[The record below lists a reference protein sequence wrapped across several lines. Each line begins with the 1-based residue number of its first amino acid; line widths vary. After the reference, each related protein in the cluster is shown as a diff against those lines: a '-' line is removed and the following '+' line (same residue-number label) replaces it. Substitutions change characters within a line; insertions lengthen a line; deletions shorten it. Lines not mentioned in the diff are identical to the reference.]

1 MLISCC
7 WSLPSGEGDV
17 DHDAPSVVVHVGE
30 AASDTLGLL
39 DDPVEALG
47 AGVGHV
53 LGERDEHRWPPGVD
67 RGRQAAGF
75 LHVGA
80 GGVVVEVVQPAP
92 DLVRLVFGQQQAQAF
107 LDGMR
112 GGDLVGRISA
122 ARAALNRAFASR

>member
-1 MLISCC
+1 M
-7 WSLPSGEGDV
+7 

-80 GGVVVEVVQPAP
+80 GGGVVEVVQPAP

-112 GGDLVGRISA
+112 GGDLVGRI
-122 ARAALNRAFASR
+122 LGGEGGVEPGAFCFTVRCS